1 MVFSSLFF
9 VYIFLP
15 LLLIFYFA
23 IKKDAWRRGVLL
35 VFSLVFYA
43 WGEPVYILLMLFSAL
58 INYVFGLLVGAGK
71 TPAARKAAV
80 AGGVVLNLA
89 MLGVFKYAG
98 FAVESLNA
106 VTGLSIPVPA
116 IVLPLG
122 ISFYTFQ
129 AMTYVIDVYRE
140 NCAPQRSFPRLLLFI
155 TFFPQ
160 LVAGPIVRYTDIE
173 DQLENRRVTA
183 KQINDGLYRFAIGMG
198 KKVVLANT
206 CALAADNLFASTAGP
221 TVLSSWGG
229 ILFYAMQIYFD
240 FSGYSDMAIGLGKMF
255 GFTFPEN
262 FDYPYISKNVTEY
275 WRRWHMTLGG
285 WFRDYLFYPV
295 MRSKLITKLTKAL
308 KKSGHKTAAKNIPTI
323 IALTVVWFS
332 TGLWHGASWNYVL
345 WGIYYGA
352 WLILEKFVL
361 DKAYK
366 RIPAL
371 LSNIIQHVSF
381 IFITLFGFAIFYNET
396 NLFTKLGHFFGIGT
410 TGFTNVYAESMIY
423 ENGILLIVALICCT
437 PLAKML
443 MDLVRKKLYPKMGEE
458 TAYTVDRLIKAVV
471 IFALFALCTVRLVG
485 DSYNPFIYFKF

>member
-1 MVFSSLFF
+1 MVFSSPFF
-9 VYIFLP
+9 VYVFLP
-15 LLLIFYFA
+15 VLLLLYYVGKSSTWRRSILLIF
-23 IKKDAWRRGVLL
+23 
-35 VFSLVFYA
+35 SLFFYA
-43 WGEPVYILLMLFSAL
+43 WGEPVYLFLMLFSAL
-58 INYVFGLLVGAGK
+58 INYIFGLLVGAGK
-71 TPAARKAAV
+71 TPTARKAAV
-80 AGGVVLNLA
+80 AGGVIINLA

-106 VTGLSIPVPA
+106 VFGSSVPVPA

-140 NCAPQRSFPRLLLFI
+140 NCPPQKSFSRLLLFI

-173 DQLENRRVTA
+173 DQLEYRRVSA
-183 KQINDGLYRFAIGMG
+183 KEINDGLYRFAIGMG
-198 KKVVLANT
+198 KKVIFANT
-206 CALAADNLFASTAGP
+206 CSLAAENLFASTAGP
-221 TVLSSWGG
+221 TVLSSWAGV
-229 ILFYAMQIYFD
+229 LFYALQVYFD
-240 FSGYSDMAIGLGKMF
+240 FSGYSDMAIGLGHVF

-295 MRSKLITKLTKAL
+295 MRSKLMTKLTKAL
-308 KKSGHKTAAKNIPTI
+308 KKSGHKTVAKNLPTI

-345 WGIYYGA
+345 WGVYYGA
-352 WLILEKFVL
+352 WLILEKFIL

-366 RIPAL
+366 RLPGI
-371 LSNIIQHVSF
+371 LSTVIQRVSF
-381 IFITLFGFAIFYNET
+381 VFITLFGYAIFYNEQ
-396 NLFTKLGHFFGIGT
+396 NLFTKLGHYFGIGT
-410 TGFTNVYAESMIY
+410 TGFTNVYSESMIY
-423 ENGILLIVALICCT
+423 ENGLLLIVALIACT
-437 PLAKML
+437 PLAAFVMSKI
-443 MDLVRKKLYPKMGEE
+443 RAKLNVSLGEE
-458 TAYTVDRLIKAVV
+458 KAYTVDRVFKTVV
-471 IFALFALCTVRLVG
+471 IIALFALCTVRLAG

>member
-1 MVFSSLFF
+1 MVFSSPFF

-15 LLLIFYFA
+15 LLLLLYYVG
-23 IKKDAWRRGVLL
+23 KNSAWRRGILL
-35 VFSLVFYA
+35 VFSLFFYA
-43 WGEPVYILLMLFSAL
+43 WGEPVYLFLMLFSAL
-58 INYVFGLLVGAGK
+58 INYIFGILVGKGK
-71 TPAARKAAV
+71 TPSARKLAV
-80 AGGVVLNLA
+80 VGGVVLNLA

-106 VTGLSIPVPA
+106 VLGTSIPVPA

-140 NCAPQRSFPRLLLFI
+140 NCPPQKSFSRLLLFI

-173 DQLENRRVTA
+173 GQLEYRRVSA
-183 KQINDGLYRFAIGMG
+183 KEINDGLYRFAIGMG
-198 KKVVLANT
+198 KKVIFANT
-206 CALAADNLFASTAGP
+206 CSLAAENLFASTAGP
-221 TVLSSWGG
+221 TVLSSWAGV
-229 ILFYAMQIYFD
+229 LFYALQVYFD
-240 FSGYSDMAIGLGKMF
+240 FSGYSDMAIGLGHVF

-295 MRSKLITKLTKAL
+295 MRSKLMTKLTKSL
-308 KKSGHKTAAKNIPTI
+308 KKSGHKTAAKNLPTI

-345 WGIYYGA
+345 WGVYYGA

-366 RIPAL
+366 RLPDM
-371 LSNIIQHVSF
+371 LSTIIQRVSF
-381 IFITLFGFAIFYNET
+381 VFITLFGYAIFYNEQ
-396 NLFTKLGHFFGIGT
+396 NLFVKLGHYFGIGT
-410 TGFTNVYAESMIY
+410 TGFTNVYSESMIY
-423 ENGILLIVALICCT
+423 ENGLLLIVALISCT
-437 PLAKML
+437 PLASFVMGKIRAKINVSL
-443 MDLVRKKLYPKMGEE
+443 GEE
-458 TAYTVDRLIKAVV
+458 KAYTIDRVFKTVV
-471 IFALFALCTVRLVG
+471 IIALFALCTVRLAG